1 MKKLE
6 KALTAEE
13 YNAAMIGSSREERM
27 QRLDE
32 AFRQLAEDEYARV
45 IKRLKL
51 SWLVICGI
59 VVWKLKRRCVE
70 AVER

>member
-13 YNAAMIGSSREERM
+13 YNAAMVGQAKEERM
-27 QRLDE
+27 QRLEE

-45 IKRLKL
+45 IKRLQAL
-51 SWLVICGI
+51 
-59 VVWKLKRRCVE
+59 
-70 AVER
+70 

>member
-13 YNAAMIGSSREERM
+13 YNAAMVGSSKEERM
-27 QRLDE
+27 QRLEE

-45 IKRLKL
+45 IKRLQL
-51 SWLVICGI
+51 L
-59 VVWKLKRRCVE
+59 
-70 AVER
+70 